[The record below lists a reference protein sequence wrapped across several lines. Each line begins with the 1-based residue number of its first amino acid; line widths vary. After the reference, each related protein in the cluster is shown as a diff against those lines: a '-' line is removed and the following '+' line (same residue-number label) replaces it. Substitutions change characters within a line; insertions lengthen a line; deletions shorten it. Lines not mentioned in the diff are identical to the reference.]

1 MDIDT
6 LQIVV
11 FIFTF
16 LLMMAIGL
24 TSSYEDLKNN
34 IFLID
39 RALVVSIT
47 LQLLIVP
54 IIFFI
59 FVNFIFD
66 LETNIKI
73 FLMILA
79 LSPGA
84 VVSTAFVSL
93 CKGNV
98 FLSIKISTIM
108 TLISIFSLPLILSV
122 YVSKFAL
129 TDSIVSVNINLITIQ
144 IFVLVV
150 LPFFLG
156 SFFNRNNFIQTSF
169 LRIVK
174 VFIKV
179 CLLIVVMLGL
189 KFFDFKDLAKY
200 LSIIPYM
207 LILIS
212 LLVISSFII
221 CRLSSIES
229 KDQITI
235 VLETFMQNLAV
246 VLLVIILVF
255 SQVEKFMPYIVIWL
269 FLQNLVGCV
278 IYLMRKQFS

>member
-1 MDIDT
+1 MDIDS
-6 LQIVV
+6 LQIIV
-11 FIFTF
+11 FIITF
-16 LLMMAIGL
+16 LLMIAIGL
-24 TSSYEDLKNN
+24 TSNYEDLKNN

-59 FVNFIFD
+59 FVNFIFG
-66 LETNIKI
+66 LETNVKI

-108 TLISIFSLPLILSV
+108 TLTSIFSLPLILSV
-122 YVSKFAL
+122 YVSKL
-129 TDSIVSVNINLITIQ
+129 TLADSNISVNINLITIQ

-150 LPFFLG
+150 LPFYLG
-156 SFFNRNNFIQTSF
+156 SFLNRNNFIRTSF

-189 KFFDFKDLAKY
+189 KYFAFKDLAIY

-212 LLVISSFII
+212 LLVISAYII

-246 VLLVIILVF
+246 VLIVVILVF
-255 SQVEKFMPYIVIWL
+255 SQVEKFIPYIVIWL
-269 FLQNLVGCV
+269 FLQNLVGYV
-278 IYLMRKQFS
+278 IYFIRRQFS

>member
-11 FIFTF
+11 FISTF

-156 SFFNRNNFIQTSF
+156 SFLNRNNFIQTSF

-189 KFFDFKDLAKY
+189 KYFAFKDLAIY

-212 LLVISSFII
+212 LLVISSYII
-221 CRLSSIES
+221 CKLFSIES

-246 VLLVIILVF
+246 VLIVVILVF
-255 SQVEKFMPYIVIWL
+255 SQVEKFIPYIVIWL
-269 FLQNLVGCV
+269 FLQNLVGYV
-278 IYLMRKQFS
+278 IYFIRRQFS

>member
-11 FIFTF
+11 FIITF
-16 LLMMAIGL
+16 LLMIAIGL
-24 TSSYEDLKNN
+24 TSNYEDLKNN

-66 LETNIKI
+66 LETNVKI

-156 SFFNRNNFIQTSF
+156 SFLNRNNFIQTSF

-189 KFFDFKDLAKY
+189 KYFAFKDLAIY

-246 VLLVIILVF
+246 VLIVVILVF

>member
-1 MDIDT
+1 MDIDS
-6 LQIVV
+6 LQIIV
-11 FIFTF
+11 FIITF
-16 LLMMAIGL
+16 LLMIAIGL
-24 TSSYEDLKNN
+24 TSNYEDLKNN

-156 SFFNRNNFIQTSF
+156 SFLNRNNFIQTSF

-179 CLLIVVMLGL
+179 FLLIVVMLGL
-189 KFFDFKDLAKY
+189 KYFAFKDLAIY

-212 LLVISSFII
+212 LLVISAYII

-246 VLLVIILVF
+246 VLIVVILVF
-255 SQVEKFMPYIVIWL
+255 SQVEKFIPYIVIWL
-269 FLQNLVGCV
+269 FLQNLVGYV
-278 IYLMRKQFS
+278 IYFMKRQFS